1 MRSTVILI
9 VGLLGAMHPCDGQVG
24 STGVTV
30 GQRVALRIPFAVLVV
45 RQDGANRGVELFAD
59 VLRDRNTVKVNG
71 DTNWTNAGFGNS
83 GTAAV
88 LGVSVDPTTGK
99 TTITLFSPTRGN
111 LRLTMPSTERQYI
124 FTRLFAPASDSDAV
138 RSELDGALQRRI
150 FSGAMA
156 AVSKGAQEKLLRILR
171 STAGPGPVKVTM
183 DAGKPYL
190 AFPAR
195 EAAYTC
201 DEQNEAR
208 RYGAMISE
216 VVPPVV
222 DRVGLPDTTLTSGF
236 GFAVVIAMK
245 TKAST
250 PEFSCVDPRYGA
262 EATIY
267 IPADAAR
274 LFAARSITLPELIK
288 RSAVM
293 AGGVLV
299 TPDLRKP

>member
-1 MRSTVILI
+1 MRSTVILTL
-9 VGLLGAMHPCDGQVG
+9 GLLGAVHPCDGQVG

-30 GQRVALRIPFAVLVV
+30 GQRVALRIPFAAMVV
-45 RQDGANRGVELFAD
+45 RSDVVNRGVALIAD
-59 VLRDRNTVKVNG
+59 VVRDRNTVKVNG
-71 DTNWTNAGFGNS
+71 DTHWASAGFGYS
-83 GTAAV
+83 GTVAV
-88 LGVSVDPTTGK
+88 SGVSVDPTTGK
-99 TTITLFSPTRGN
+99 TTIILVSPTRGN

-124 FTRLFAPASDSDAV
+124 ATRVFAQASDSDAV
-138 RSELDGALQRRI
+138 RAEVDGALQRRV
-150 FSGAMA
+150 FSGGMA
-156 AVSKGAQEKLLRILR
+156 AVSKAAQEELLQILR
-171 STAGPGPVKVTM
+171 TTSGPGPVNVIM

-250 PEFSCVDPRYGA
+250 PEFSCVDPGHGA
-262 EATIY
+262 EATMVAGR
-267 IPADAAR
+267 PR
-274 LFAARSITLPELIK
+274 PGSGSPSSRPE
-288 RSAVM
+288 S
-293 AGGVLV
+293 
-299 TPDLRKP
+299 

>member
-1 MRSTVILI
+1 MRSTVILTF
-9 VGLLGAMHPCDGQVG
+9 GLLGAAHPCDAQVAR
-24 STGVTV
+24 TAVTV
-30 GQRVALRIPFAVLVV
+30 GQQVALRIPFASMVV
-45 RQDGANRGVELFAD
+45 RSDGVNRGVELFAD
-59 VLRDRNTVKVNG
+59 VVRDRNAVKVNG
-71 DTNWTNAGFGNS
+71 DTNWASAGFGYS
-83 GTAAV
+83 GTATIS
-88 LGVSVDPTTGK
+88 GISSDPTTGR
-99 TTITLFSPTRGN
+99 TTITLLSPIRGN

-138 RSELDGALQRRI
+138 RSEMDSALQRRV
-150 FSGAMA
+150 FSGAMS
-156 AVSKGAQEKLLRILR
+156 AVSKGAQEVLLRILR
-171 STAGPGPVKVTM
+171 TTAGPGPVKVIM

-190 AFPAR
+190 VFQAR
-195 EAAYTC
+195 ESAYTC
-201 DEQNEAR
+201 DERDDAR

-216 VVPPVV
+216 VVPPIV
-222 DRVGLPDTTLTSGF
+222 DRVGLPDTTLTSSF

-250 PEFSCVDPRYGA
+250 PEFSCVVPGHGT

-274 LFAARSITLPELIK
+274 LFAARSISLSGLIR

-299 TPDLRKP
+299 TPDLGKP